1 MGACS
6 FQWMTL
12 VLDKNF
18 AIIRKRG
25 GNWNHGWILWPRSN
39 AQRLICSFVLLK
51 KCYFLFIDCVF
62 FLMYAGQSFLTSL
75 RPCEIIILRVYLRIK
90 SGILFLSINSGW
102 KCLVKFGYFRYYLE
116 SLFKE
121 SVSLNIME
129 QWTFTFS
136 SIYSLQF
143 KLNFSILKHPR
154 TFLFH
159 SYLCGVG
166 KRKSDYDVIR
176 QFSIYCRKN

>member
-1 MGACS
+1 MNKNV
-6 FQWMTL
+6 TIL
-12 VLDKNF
+12 RVLT
-18 AIIRKRG
+18 IIHHTG
-25 GNWNHGWILWPRSN
+25 
-39 AQRLICSFVLLK
+39 ICSFKEMLLLIYRL
-51 KCYFLFIDCVF
+51 CF
-62 FLMYAGQSFLTSL
+62 FLGVCGSKFLTSL

-102 KCLVKFGYFRYYLE
+102 KCLVKCGYFRYYLE

-136 SIYSLQF
+136 SIYRLQF
-143 KLNFSILKHPR
+143 KLNFAILKHPR

-159 SYLCGVG
+159 YYLCGVG
-166 KRKSDYDVIR
+166 KRKSDYDVVR

>member
-1 MGACS
+1 
-6 FQWMTL
+6 
-12 VLDKNF
+12 
-18 AIIRKRG
+18 
-25 GNWNHGWILWPRSN
+25 
-39 AQRLICSFVLLK
+39 
-51 KCYFLFIDCVF
+51 
-62 FLMYAGQSFLTSL
+62 MYAGQSFLTSL

-143 KLNFSILKHPR
+143 KLNFSFLKHPR
-154 TFLFH
+154 TFFFYFFICVVL
-159 SYLCGVG
+159 G
-166 KRKSDYDVIR
+166 KEN
-176 QFSIYCRKN
+176 QTTM

>member
-1 MGACS
+1 MNKNV
-6 FQWMTL
+6 TIL
-12 VLDKNF
+12 RVLT
-18 AIIRKRG
+18 IIHHTG
-25 GNWNHGWILWPRSN
+25 
-39 AQRLICSFVLLK
+39 ICSFKEMLLLIYWL
-51 KCYFLFIDCVF
+51 CF
-62 FLMYAGQSFLTSL
+62 FLGVCGSKFSHITKALWNYYFQS
-75 RPCEIIILRVYLRIK
+75 YLRIK

-102 KCLVKFGYFRYYLE
+102 KCLVKCGYFRYYLE

-136 SIYSLQF
+136 SMYRLQF
-143 KLNFSILKHPR
+143 KLNFAILKHPR

-159 SYLCGVG
+159 YYRCGVG